1 MVIVNSL
8 LLYRRDCESLSVPRK
23 LQKDMLAFRISIAQ
37 SLCMQ
42 DKDLSKK
49 KRGRPSLDV
58 ESEFQKK
65 KH

>member
-1 MVIVNSL
+1 MSQK
-8 LLYRRDCESLSVPRK
+8 K
-23 LQKDMLAFRISIAQ
+23 LQKDMLAFRISIAKKKKRISIAQ

-58 ESEFQKK
+58 ESEFSKEETLRSS
-65 KH
+65 